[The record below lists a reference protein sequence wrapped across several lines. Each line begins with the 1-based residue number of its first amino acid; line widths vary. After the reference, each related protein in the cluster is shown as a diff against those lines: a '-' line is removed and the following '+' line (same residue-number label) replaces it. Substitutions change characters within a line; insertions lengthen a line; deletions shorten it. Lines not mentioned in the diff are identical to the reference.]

1 MKKILMRI
9 LFVATLS
16 VSVVSVQALT
26 AVPQHSFVCGGGCT
40 LRPHTRCPGGC
51 FCDTSL
57 GDGINTGICAVI

>member
-16 VSVVSVQALT
+16 VTVVSVQALT
-26 AVPQHSFVCGGGCT
+26 LAPQNGFVCGGGCT
-40 LRPHTRCPGGC
+40 IRPHTLCRGGC

-57 GDGINTGICAVI
+57 GDGMNQGICSPI